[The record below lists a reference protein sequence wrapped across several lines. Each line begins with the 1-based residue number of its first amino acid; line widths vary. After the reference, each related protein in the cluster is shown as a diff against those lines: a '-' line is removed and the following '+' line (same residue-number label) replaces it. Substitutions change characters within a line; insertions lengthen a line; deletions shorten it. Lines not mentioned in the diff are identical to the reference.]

1 MTSSAAVT
9 SGTTGIA
16 RFNCDDTQFAISTDG
31 NAYVQD
37 CGVYYQ
43 TNQNM
48 VAPDSTAWVR
58 NLPIGANGKS
68 MDPVT
73 KYSFRDCIDH
83 CDEYNSKRGTKDSA
97 CYAVSYYANLTWAF
111 SRWPGNCFLKNGRG
125 NGTSTGDGTEDW
137 EHTASA
143 YKNCLNG
150 DNGCA
155 GDS

>member
-1 MTSSAAVT
+1 MT

-16 RFNCDDTQFAISTDG
+16 DFKCDDFQLTISGTG

-37 CGVYYQ
+37 CGVYYR
-43 TNQNM
+43 TNENM
-48 VAPDSTAWVR
+48 LAPEPKSWVR

-68 MDPVT
+68 LDPVT
-73 KYSFRDCIDH
+73 KYSFKDCIDH
-83 CDEYNSKRGTKDSA
+83 CDEYNSNRNSTDQA
-97 CYAVSYYANLTWAF
+97 CYAVSYYANLDWVF
-111 SRWPGNCFLKNGRG
+111 KRWPGNCFLKNGLG

-143 YKNCLNG
+143 YKFCLNG

-155 GDS
+155 